1 MSKEPTKKL
10 FSLIQSTAE
19 PENQTSLQSW
29 LPKIVDPWI
38 QTRTTLN
45 MTRNINW
52 DTLPRIYEFHPQNY
66 EELLSIQRVGPAIVR
81 GLALVAELV
90 YGEEPRWEDPVR
102 FSFAYGGKDGEPYPV
117 DHKARGSIHRNP

>member
-45 MTRNINW
+45 MPRNINW

-90 YGEEPRWEDPVR
+90 YGEEPRW
-102 FSFAYGGKDGEPYPV
+102 
-117 DHKARGSIHRNP
+117 